1 MSLSLAG
8 SSACSGGGDTIEGV
22 REDGPIDAAESPLLT
37 AHDAGNEDDCGA
49 AAAAAPAASHN
60 TLDLNSVVGKVRV
73 IIETLAVTGRMG
85 LSELARTT
93 GVAKPTVHRVCHDLM
108 SWGVVERSGDGF
120 RLGDRLF
127 ELGQRVPTR
136 RVLRDVAM
144 PFMEELLQASGHTVH
159 FGVPDGTDVVYLERI
174 SLRRGEA
181 VPSEV
186 AGRMPMHCTA
196 TGKCMLA
203 FGPAENVETL
213 LASGLQ
219 PLTGYS
225 IVDARVLR
233 AELQR
238 TRQRGFAIEREETK
252 VGFMSVA
259 GPVFER
265 PGRLVGAVAL
275 TGSVRRL
282 DPSRVGL
289 MVSSAT
295 RAISAALA
303 AHHLNA
309 RVVDS

>member
-1 MSLSLAG
+1 M
-8 SSACSGGGDTIEGV
+8 
-22 REDGPIDAAESPLLT
+22 
-37 AHDAGNEDDCGA
+37 
-49 AAAAAPAASHN
+49 
-60 TLDLNSVVGKVRV
+60 VGKVRV
-73 IIETLAVTGRMG
+73 IVETLAAQGRMG
-85 LSELARTT
+85 LSDLARAT
-93 GVAKPTVHRVCHDLM
+93 GVAKPTVHRLCQDLM

-144 PFMEELLQASGHTVH
+144 PFMEELLHASGNTVH

-196 TGKCMLA
+196 TGKCLLA
-203 FGPAENVETL
+203 FGPADSVETL
-213 LASGLQ
+213 IAGGLQ

-225 IVDARVLR
+225 IVDPRVLR
-233 AELQR
+233 ADLDR
-238 TRQRGFAIEREETK
+238 TRQRGFAIEREEAK

-275 TGSVRRL
+275 TGTLHRL
-282 DPSRVGL
+282 DPSRIGL

-309 RVVDS
+309 RVVDM